1 MITIFYWEAD
11 IYVLIV
17 FLFFYFIFLLLMW
30 FMYLFILFICLFI
43 YHFLLSALIENGLG
57 GGMHPTIFMSTLQ
70 ILILY
75 TLSFQKDNDL

>member
-1 MITIFYWEAD
+1 
-11 IYVLIV
+11 
-17 FLFFYFIFLLLMW
+17 
-30 FMYLFILFICLFI
+30 MYLFILFICLFI